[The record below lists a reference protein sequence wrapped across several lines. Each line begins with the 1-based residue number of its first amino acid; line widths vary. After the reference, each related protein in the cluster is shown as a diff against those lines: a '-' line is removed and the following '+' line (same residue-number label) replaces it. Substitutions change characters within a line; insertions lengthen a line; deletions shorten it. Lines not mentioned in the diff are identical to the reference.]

1 MYTGIEMNNYKTAY
15 KQATEKYTTEQLEV
29 INDKIK
35 QLSKEHYRYG
45 AKMPLVIGKARGIQ
59 NVLSIEHD
67 VHVSIFYIWAILTG
81 YQFEQ

>member
-1 MYTGIEMNNYKTAY
+1 MCTVIAVNNYKRAY
-15 KQATEKYTTEQLEV
+15 EQATEIYTTEQLEV
-29 INDKIK
+29 INNKIK

-59 NVLSIEHD
+59 NVLSIEYN

-81 YQFEQ
+81 YRFEQ